1 MTNALLSRRTL
12 LKTGGAALA
21 GAGFLPSLAATA
33 TAGTG
38 GYKALVCILLAGGCD
53 SFNLLMPSGGA
64 ARSAYERA
72 RTNLAIDAT
81 AGHAITDANSGDAF
95 TVHPATEKLQ
105 RLYNDRRLAFI
116 SNIGPLAE
124 PTTKD
129 GYLSGSA
136 VLPKGLLSHKD
147 QIQHW
152 QTSVPQDRAAKG
164 FAGRANDLLSETQGT
179 PQISRTISL
188 SGTNVYQYAKDTA
201 EYAITST
208 GSVGLDLFESQDPD
222 YLFVR
227 AGIEGVLGQTGGD
240 PYKEHYTRT
249 ILSAHEDHLRF
260 KAALSRSRP
269 TDIPFPQSKFGQN
282 LRMIADTIAA
292 REAVGETQQLFF
304 VNYGGWDH
312 HDDVLNQQNT
322 MLGDLAES
330 LYAFDAA
337 LAAMGAQDQVTS
349 FTISDFGRT
358 LTSNGNGSDHGWGGN
373 IMVMGGSVKGGRI
386 LGQYPELTLGG
397 DLDIGSGIFVPTLPT
412 DALYASLGTWFG
424 AKDRDLHTLLPN
436 LSKFTPAQQ
445 GLDLMN

>member
-1 MTNALLSRRTL
+1 M
-12 LKTGGAALA
+12 A
-21 GAGFLPSLAATA
+21 GAGFLPSLVQSAQ
-33 TAGTG
+33 AGQG

-53 SFNLLMPSGGA
+53 SFNLLMPRGGA
-64 ARSAYERA
+64 ATAAYERA
-72 RTNLAIDAT
+72 RTNLAIDSAST
-81 AGHAITDANSGDAF
+81 HAITDDISGSQF
-95 TVHPATEKLQ
+95 GLHPATEKLQ
-105 RLYNDRRLAFI
+105 RLFNDRRLAFV

-164 FAGRANDLLSETQGT
+164 FAGRMNDFLSETQGT
-179 PQISRTISL
+179 PQISRNISL

-201 EYAITST
+201 EYAITNN

-227 AGIEGVLGQTGGD
+227 AGIEAVLNQTGND
-240 PYKEHYTRT
+240 PFKDHYTKT

-269 TDIPFPQSKFGQN
+269 ASTPFPQSKFGQSM
-282 LRMIADTIAA
+282 RMIADTIAA
-292 REAVGETQQLFF
+292 REAIGERQQLFF

-330 LYAFDAA
+330 LYAFDTA
-337 LAAMGAQDQVTS
+337 LKTMGADEQVTS

-373 IMVMGGSVKGGRI
+373 IMVMGGSVKGGRV
-386 LGQYPELTLGG
+386 LGEYPDLTLGSN
-397 DLDIGSGIFVPTLPT
+397 LDIGSGIFVPTLPT
-412 DALYASLGTWFG
+412 DTLYASLGTWFG
-424 AKDRDLHTLLPN
+424 ARENDLEGLLPN
-436 LSKFTPAQQ
+436 LSKFTSPQRS
-445 GLDLMN
+445 LDLMA